1 MSVLPLWHLSIM
13 LHTLQCQPLPS
24 SPHPTPSPLSQ
35 SSDEKEKPQVQLKLL
50 EEERRGL
57 EKEKNRYLEQI
68 KGLHFQLEK
77 ASEDNMS
84 QVEIAAQ
91 QTKLYESDFEKE
103 RAQRE
108 KLLAK

>member
-1 MSVLPLWHLSIM
+1 M
-13 LHTLQCQPLPS
+13 
-24 SPHPTPSPLSQ
+24 
-35 SSDEKEKPQVQLKLL
+35 L

-84 QVEIAAQ
+84 RVEIAAQ
-91 QTKLYESDFEKE
+91 QRKLYESDFEKE

-108 KLLAK
+108 KLLAKYDMLQAEKDTLVARLQQVSAL